1 MNKRLTDNE
10 LQERIRQ
17 AGKGFKLSEAHRSAI
32 RFHILDVINSRPGR
46 INPRHIIHPIRFTM
60 PILVPVV
67 LAVLLALGG
76 GTATLA
82 DTAKPGDTLYPMDQ
96 WMEQVQQ
103 QLTTDPNVKAILYTH
118 MADER
123 IEELA
128 KLQGIDPSQLSSS
141 PIQTAWQMHQ
151 EEAVEHLSRSI
162 EQISAV
168 QDAFQKKLA
177 AATNP
182 AQKAAFQRVLDELE
196 AVQTRRENRLNT
208 MPPCPLPNLP
218 ISDLRQQ
225 IQQMRKEHQAE
236 MQEIHQNMMQEFDD
250 DEMMPTMQ
258 PSGVSDNSDSSASLM
273 PPTTPKAIPH
283 GPGGQI
289 LAIIYVPRDKN
300 GNIDM
305 NLIDYNNDGIPDIYQ
320 GWPSPEPHL

>member
-1 MNKRLTDNE
+1 MTKYTDNQ
-10 LQERIRQ
+10 LQDFIRQ

-82 DTAKPGDTLYPMDQ
+82 DTAKPGDALYPMDQ
-96 WMEQVQQ
+96 WMERIQQ
-103 QLTTDPNVKAILYTH
+103 QLTADPNVKATLYAR

-128 KLQGIDPSQLSSS
+128 ELQSIDPSQLSS
-141 PIQTAWQMHQ
+141 PPTQTAWQMHQ
-151 EEAVEHLSRSI
+151 QEAVEHLSRSI

-168 QDAFQKKLA
+168 QDAFRKKLA

-182 AQKAAFQRVLDELE
+182 AEKAAFQRVLDALE
-196 AVQTRRENRLNT
+196 AVQTRRENRLNA
-208 MPPCPLPNLP
+208 MPPHPLPDLP

-225 IQQMRKEHQAE
+225 IRQMRKEHQAE
-236 MQEIHQNMMQEFDD
+236 MQEIHQNMMQEFDG
-250 DEMMPTMQ
+250 DETSVSNDNPT
-258 PSGVSDNSDSSASLM
+258 SGQTPPASEAAPTSSDSA
-273 PPTTPKAIPH
+273 
-283 GPGGQI
+283 GQTALI
-289 LAIIYVPRDKN
+289 MYVPRDEN
-300 GNIDM
+300 GNVNW
-305 NLIDYNNDGIPDIYQ
+305 NLIDYDNDGIPDIYQ
-320 GWPSPEPHL
+320 HSPNLRPRFL